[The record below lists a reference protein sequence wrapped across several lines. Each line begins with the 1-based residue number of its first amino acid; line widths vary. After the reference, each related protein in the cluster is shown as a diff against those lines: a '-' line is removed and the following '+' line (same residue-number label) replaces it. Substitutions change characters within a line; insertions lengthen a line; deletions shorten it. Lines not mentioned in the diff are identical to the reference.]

1 MNEGLAVMLVVF
13 TALLLLRTPVAVVI
27 GASTVLA
34 AWTLGFPSVLLT
46 TSREMA
52 NGLDNYPL
60 LAIPFFILAGDL
72 MGAGGLARRLIDLA
86 SSLVGRFRGGLA
98 AVNTLTCMLFGAISG
113 SALAAVSSVG
123 GTLIP
128 EMNRKGYDKNFN
140 IAITATAATTG
151 LLIPPSNVMIVY
163 AVVASNVSIGAL
175 FLAGV
180 LPGVL
185 VGLFLMAVGVGVSV
199 RRGYGAVTAGGAGP
213 AAPAFLPAL
222 GHALPSLLLII
233 FVLWGILSGAFTATE
248 ASAVAVLWAFILAV
262 VCYREIPMQKLPAL
276 LMGSARTSGVVLLLV
291 AASAAMS
298 RLLTAEQVPELVSNA
313 LLGVSSNPLL
323 ILLTINLILLV
334 VGTFMDMTP
343 AILVFTPIFLPVAVG
358 IGIDPIHFGIIMIAN
373 LCIGLCTPPVGTCLF
388 MGCTVGRSSIGAVSE
403 AMLWFY
409 ASMVASL
416 AVITY
421 WPALS
426 MWLPRAMGVIGE

>member
-1 MNEGLAVMLVVF
+1 MSDGLAIMLVVF
-13 TALLLLRTPVAVVI
+13 TALLLLRTPVAIVI
-27 GASTVLA
+27 GVSTVLA
-34 AWTLGFPSVLLT
+34 AWALGYQSVLPT

-60 LAIPFFILAGDL
+60 LAIPFFVLAGDL

-86 SSLVGRFRGGLA
+86 ASMVGRFRGGLA
-98 AVNTLTCMLFGAISG
+98 AVNTVTCMLFGAISG

-128 EMNRKGYDKNFN
+128 EMNRKGYGKNFN
-140 IAITATAATTG
+140 IAVTATAATTG

-175 FLAGV
+175 FIAGV
-180 LPGVL
+180 LPGL
-185 VGLFLMAVGVGVSV
+185 IMGLFIMAVGVAISI
-199 RRGYGAVTAGGAGP
+199 RRGYGKV
-213 AAPAFLPAL
+213 AADCAEMTIPPFLHSAWR
-222 GHALPSLLLII
+222 ALPSLLLIV

-262 VCYREIPMQKLPAL
+262 VCYREIPFKDLPRL

-298 RLLTAEQVPELVSNA
+298 RLLTSEQVPQLVSEA
-313 LLGVSSNPLL
+313 LLSLSSNPFM
-323 ILLTINLILLV
+323 ILLTINIILLI

-343 AILVFTPIFLPVAVG
+343 AVLVFTPIFLPVAVG
-358 IGIDPIHFGIIMIAN
+358 IGLDPIHFGIIMIAN
-373 LCIGLCTPPVGTCLF
+373 LCIGICTPPVGTCLF
-388 MGCTVGRSSIGAVSE
+388 LGCSVGNSSIGAVSK

-409 ASMVASL
+409 AAMIAAL
-416 AVITY
+416 GLITY
-421 WPALS
+421 WPDLTL
-426 MWLPRAMGVIGE
+426 WLPRAMGVMGG

>member
-1 MNEGLAVMLVVF
+1 MNEGLGVMLVVF
-13 TALLLLRTPVAVVI
+13 AAMLMLRTPVAVVI

-34 AWTLGFPSVLLT
+34 AWALGYESVLST

-60 LAIPFFILAGDL
+60 LAIPFFVLAGDL

-86 SSLVGRFRGGLA
+86 ASLVGRFRGGLA

-140 IAITATAATTG
+140 IAVTATAATTG

-163 AVVASNVSIGAL
+163 AVVASNISIGAL

-180 LPGVL
+180 LPGML
-185 VGLFLMAVGVGVSV
+185 MGLFIMTVGVAISI
-199 RRGYGAVTAGGAGP
+199 RRGYGTVSAAGAELDIP
-213 AAPAFLPAL
+213 SFFPAL
-222 GHALPSLLLII
+222 VRALPSLLLIV

-262 VCYREIPMQKLPAL
+262 VCYREIPFGTLPQL
-276 LMGSARTSGVVLLLV
+276 VMGSARTSGVVLLLV

-298 RLLTAEQVPELVSNA
+298 RLLTAEQVPQLVSNA
-313 LLGVSSNPLL
+313 LLAFSSNPLM
-323 ILLTINLILLV
+323 ILLTINVILLI

-343 AILVFTPIFLPVAVG
+343 AVLVFTPIFLPVAVG
-358 IGIDPIHFGIIMIAN
+358 IGLDPIHFGIIMIAN
-373 LCIGLCTPPVGTCLF
+373 LCIGICTPPVGTCLF
-388 MGCTVGRSSIGAVSE
+388 MGCTVGRSSIGAVSK
-403 AMLWFY
+403 AMIWFY
-409 ASMVASL
+409 AAMVAAL

>member
-1 MNEGLAVMLVVF
+1 MNEGLGVMLVVF
-13 TALLLLRTPVAVVI
+13 AALLLLRTPVAVVI

-34 AWTLGFPSVLLT
+34 AWVLGYDSVLPG

-60 LAIPFFILAGDL
+60 LAIPFFVLAGDL

-86 SSLVGRFRGGLA
+86 ASLVGRFRGGLA

-128 EMNRKGYDKNFN
+128 EMNRKGYEKNFN
-140 IAITATAATTG
+140 IALTATAATTG

-163 AVVASNVSIGAL
+163 AVVASNISIGAL

-185 VGLFLMAVGVGVSV
+185 MGLFIMAMGVAISI
-199 RRGYGAVTAGGAGP
+199 RRGYGLV
-213 AAPAFLPAL
+213 AADGSGMEIPAFFPAFFR
-222 GHALPSLLLII
+222 ALPSLLLII

-248 ASAVAVLWAFILAV
+248 ASAVAVLWAFVLAV
-262 VCYREIPMQKLPAL
+262 VCYREIPTRDLPKLV
-276 LMGSARTSGVVLLLV
+276 MGSARTSGVVLLLV
-291 AASAAMS
+291 AASSAMS
-298 RLLTAEQVPELVSNA
+298 RLLTAEQVPQLVSEA
-313 LLGVSSNPLL
+313 LLGFSSNPLM
-323 ILLTINLILLV
+323 ILLTINIILLI

-343 AILVFTPIFLPVAVG
+343 AVLVFTPIFLPVAVG
-358 IGIDPIHFGIIMIAN
+358 IGMDPIHFGIVLIAN
-373 LCIGLCTPPVGTCLF
+373 LCIGICTPPVGTCLF
-388 MGCTVGRSSIGAVSE
+388 LGCTVGRSSIGAVSA

-409 ASMVASL
+409 AAMIAAL
-416 AVITY
+416 GVITY
-421 WPALS
+421 WPSLT

>member
-1 MNEGLAVMLVVF
+1 MTEGLGVMLAVF
-13 TALLLLRTPVAVVI
+13 AAMLMLRTPVAVVI

-34 AWTLGFPSVLLT
+34 AWALGYESVLST

-60 LAIPFFILAGDL
+60 LAIPFFVLAGDL

-86 SSLVGRFRGGLA
+86 ASLVGRFRGGLA

-140 IAITATAATTG
+140 IAVTATAATTG

-163 AVVASNVSIGAL
+163 AVVASNISIGAL

-180 LPGVL
+180 LPGL
-185 VGLFLMAVGVGVSV
+185 LMGLFIMTVGVAISI
-199 RRGYGAVTAGGAGP
+199 RRGYGTVSADGSELDIP
-213 AAPAFLPAL
+213 SFFPAL
-222 GHALPSLLLII
+222 VRALPSLLLIV

-248 ASAVAVLWAFILAV
+248 ASAVAVLWAFMLAV
-262 VCYREIPMQKLPAL
+262 VFYREIPFRALPQL
-276 LMGSARTSGVVLLLV
+276 VMGSARTSGVVLLLV

-298 RLLTAEQVPELVSNA
+298 RLLTAEQVPQLVSNA
-313 LLGVSSNPLL
+313 LLAFSANPLM
-323 ILLTINLILLV
+323 ILLTINVILLI

-343 AILVFTPIFLPVAVG
+343 AVLVFTPIFLPVAVG
-358 IGIDPIHFGIIMIAN
+358 IGLDPIHFGIIMIAN
-373 LCIGLCTPPVGTCLF
+373 LCIGICTPPVGTCLF
-388 MGCTVGRSSIGAVSE
+388 MGCTVGRSSIGAVSK

-409 ASMVASL
+409 TAMVAAL

>member
-1 MNEGLAVMLVVF
+1 MNEGLAVMMVVF
-13 TALLLLRTPVAVVI
+13 AALLLLRTPVAVVI

-34 AWTLGFPSVLLT
+34 AWALGYPSVLPS

-60 LAIPFFILAGDL
+60 LAIPFFVLAGDL

-86 SSLVGRFRGGLA
+86 ASLVGRFRGGLA
-98 AVNTLTCMLFGAISG
+98 AVNTVTCMLFGAISG

-128 EMNRKGYDKNFN
+128 EMNRKGYEKNFN
-140 IAITATAATTG
+140 IAVTTTAATTG

-180 LPGVL
+180 LPGLMMGV
-185 VGLFLMAVGVGVSV
+185 FIMAVGVIISI
-199 RRGYGAVTAGGAGP
+199 RRGYGRLAADGA
-213 AAPAFLPAL
+213 AMTVPAFLPSFAR
-222 GHALPSLLLII
+222 ALPSLLLIV

-262 VCYREIPMQKLPAL
+262 VCYREIPLKNLPAL
-276 LMGSARTSGVVLLLV
+276 VMGSARTSGVVLLLV

-298 RLLTAEQVPELVSNA
+298 RLLTSEQVPQLVSEA
-313 LLGVSSNPLL
+313 LLALSANPLM
-323 ILLTINLILLV
+323 ILLTINIILLI

-343 AILVFTPIFLPVAVG
+343 AVLVFTPIFLPVAVG
-358 IGIDPIHFGIIMIAN
+358 IGLDPIHFGIIMIAN
-373 LCIGLCTPPVGTCLF
+373 LCIGICTPPVGTCLF
-388 MGCTVGRSSIGAVSE
+388 LGCTVGGSSIGAVSK

-409 ASMVASL
+409 AAMIAAL
-416 AVITY
+416 GLITY

-426 MWLPRAMGVIGE
+426 LWLPRAMGVTGG

>member
-1 MNEGLAVMLVVF
+1 MLAVFAAMLM
-13 TALLLLRTPVAVVI
+13 LRTPVAVVI

-34 AWTLGFPSVLLT
+34 AWALGYESVLST

-60 LAIPFFILAGDL
+60 LAIPFFVLAGDL

-86 SSLVGRFRGGLA
+86 ASLVGRFRGGLA

-140 IAITATAATTG
+140 IAVTATAATTG

-163 AVVASNVSIGAL
+163 AVVASNISIGAL

-180 LPGVL
+180 LPGL
-185 VGLFLMAVGVGVSV
+185 LMGLFIMTVGVAISI
-199 RRGYGAVTAGGAGP
+199 RRGYGTVSADGSELDIP
-213 AAPAFLPAL
+213 SFFPAL
-222 GHALPSLLLII
+222 VRALPSLLLIV

-248 ASAVAVLWAFILAV
+248 ASAVAVLWAFMLAV
-262 VCYREIPMQKLPAL
+262 VFYREIPFRALPQL
-276 LMGSARTSGVVLLLV
+276 VMGSARTSGVVLLLV

-298 RLLTAEQVPELVSNA
+298 RLLTAEQVPQLVSNA
-313 LLGVSSNPLL
+313 LLAFSANPLM
-323 ILLTINLILLV
+323 ILLTINVILLI

-343 AILVFTPIFLPVAVG
+343 AVLVFTPIFLPVAVG
-358 IGIDPIHFGIIMIAN
+358 IGLDPIHFGIIMIAN
-373 LCIGLCTPPVGTCLF
+373 LCIGICTPPVGTCLF
-388 MGCTVGRSSIGAVSE
+388 MGCTVGRSSIGAVSK

-409 ASMVASL
+409 TAMVAAL

>member
-1 MNEGLAVMLVVF
+1 MSDGLAVMLVVF

-34 AWTLGFPSVLLT
+34 AWALGYESVLPN

-60 LAIPFFILAGDL
+60 LAIPFFVLAGDL

-86 SSLVGRFRGGLA
+86 ASLVGRFRGGLA

-128 EMNRKGYDKNFN
+128 EMNRKGYGKNFN
-140 IAITATAATTG
+140 IALTATAATTG

-175 FLAGV
+175 FIAGV
-180 LPGVL
+180 LPGMMM
-185 VGLFLMAVGVGVSV
+185 GLFIMAMGVFISI
-199 RRGYGAVTAGGAGP
+199 RRGYGVVSADGSEMVIP
-213 AAPAFLPAL
+213 SFFPSL
-222 GHALPSLLLII
+222 GRALPSLLLII

-262 VCYREIPMQKLPAL
+262 VTYREIPLRDLPRL
-276 LMGSARTSGVVLLLV
+276 VMGSARTSGVVLLLV

-298 RLLTAEQVPELVSNA
+298 RLLTAEQVPQLVSEA
-313 LLGVSSNPLL
+313 LLGISSNPLM
-323 ILLTINLILLV
+323 ILLTINIILLI

-343 AILVFTPIFLPVAVG
+343 AVLVFTPIFLPVAVG
-358 IGIDPIHFGIIMIAN
+358 IGLDPVHFGIILIAN
-373 LCIGLCTPPVGTCLF
+373 LCIGICTPPVGTCLF
-388 MGCTVGRSSIGAVSE
+388 LGCTVGNSSIGAVSK

-409 ASMVASL
+409 AAMIAAL
-416 AVITY
+416 GLITY
-421 WPALS
+421 WPDLTL
-426 MWLPRAMGVIGE
+426 WLPRAMGVMAE